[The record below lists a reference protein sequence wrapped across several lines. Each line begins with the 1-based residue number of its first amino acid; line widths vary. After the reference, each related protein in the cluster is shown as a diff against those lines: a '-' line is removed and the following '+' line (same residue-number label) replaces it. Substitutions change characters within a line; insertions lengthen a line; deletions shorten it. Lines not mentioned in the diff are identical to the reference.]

1 MENSL
6 MYEQLQTAPE
16 HEHEG
21 SPATDAA
28 MVEAAQLTESPLTS
42 VLAVKNLSFAWP
54 ASSFQIG
61 ITDLNVK
68 SGEHWLLEGPS
79 GSGKSTLLQ
88 LLGGVLLPQRGEV
101 RILGQRWAA
110 LTAAQRDLRR
120 ADHVGFIFQQFN
132 LVPYLSALENVLLP
146 CRFSPSRR
154 QAAESGGGLMDEAQ
168 RLLAAL
174 GLGAKETQLRRAAR
188 LSVGQQQR
196 VAAARALIGRP
207 SLVLAD
213 EPTSALDADNRD
225 SFLEVLFSEARSAN
239 TAIVLVSHDTNLRP
253 HFERHLTL
261 EGGLC

>member
-1 MENSL
+1 M
-6 MYEQLQTAPE
+6 MYEQTQTAPE
-16 HEHEG
+16 QDLEG
-21 SPATDAA
+21 SSAPRAAKVDAA
-28 MVEAAQLTESPLTS
+28 SLTESQLMS

-54 ASSFQIG
+54 SSSFQIG

-68 SGEHWLLEGPS
+68 LDEHWMLEGPS

-101 RILGQRWAA
+101 RILDQSWAS
-110 LTAAQRDLRR
+110 LRAAQRDLRR

-132 LVPYLSALENVLLP
+132 LVPYLSAIENTLLP
-146 CRFSPSRR
+146 CRFSQARR
-154 QAAESGGGLMDEAQ
+154 QAAESRGGLKEEAR

-174 GLGAKETQLRRAAR
+174 GLGAKEIQSRGAAR

-207 SLVLAD
+207 LLVLAD

-225 SFLEVLFSEARSAN
+225 TFLELLFTEARSAK
-239 TAIVLVSHDTNLRP
+239 TAIVLVSHDTSLRP
-253 HFERHLTL
+253 HFEQVLTL

>member
-1 MENSL
+1 
-6 MYEQLQTAPE
+6 MYEPAETATE
-16 HEHEG
+16 HGLEG
-21 SPATDAA
+21 TPGPRAA
-28 MVEAAQLTESPLTS
+28 MVGAGQLTESQSTS
-42 VLAVKNLSFAWP
+42 VLAVENLSFAWP
-54 ASSFQIG
+54 ASSFRIG

-68 SGEHWLLEGPS
+68 PGEHWLLEGPS

-88 LLGGVLLPQRGEV
+88 LLGGVLLPQRGDV
-101 RILGQRWAA
+101 RILGQSWAT
-110 LTAAQRDLRR
+110 LSAAQRDLRR

-132 LVPYLSALENVLLP
+132 LVPYLSAIENVLLP
-146 CRFSPSRR
+146 CRFSRSRR
-154 QAAESGGGLMDEAQ
+154 QAAESSGGLLDEAR

-174 GLGAKETQLRRAAR
+174 GLGAKDIQTRRAAR

-225 SFLEVLFSEARSAN
+225 AFMEVLFSEARSAK

-253 HFERHLTL
+253 HFERHLAL
-261 EGGLC
+261 EGGSC

>member
-1 MENSL
+1 
-6 MYEQLQTAPE
+6 MYERAQTAIE
-16 HEHEG
+16 QGFEG
-21 SPATDAA
+21 SPAPHTAKF
-28 MVEAAQLTESPLTS
+28 EAASLTESQLST

-54 ASSFQIG
+54 TSSFHIK

-88 LLGGVLLPQRGEV
+88 LLGGVLLPQRGDV
-101 RILGQRWAA
+101 RILGQSWAA
-110 LTAAQRDLRR
+110 LSAAQRDQRR

-132 LVPYLSALENVLLP
+132 LVPYLNALENVLLP

-154 QAAESGGGLMDEAQ
+154 QAAESDGSLKDEAV

-174 GLGAKETQLRRAAR
+174 GLGAKEIQLRRAAR

-196 VAAARALIGRP
+196 VAAARALIGSP

-213 EPTSALDADNRD
+213 EPTSALDADSRD
-225 SFLEVLFSEARSAN
+225 AFLELLFSEARSAK
-239 TAIVLVSHDTNLRP
+239 TAVVLVSHDTNLRP

>member
-1 MENSL
+1 
-6 MYEQLQTAPE
+6 MYKQAQTAPE
-16 HEHEG
+16 LDLEG
-21 SPATDAA
+21 SPPPQTAK
-28 MVEAAQLTESPLTS
+28 VEVAPSPESQLES

-54 ASSFQIG
+54 SSSFQIG
-61 ITDLNVK
+61 ITDLNVE
-68 SGEHWLLEGPS
+68 SDEHWLLEGPS

-101 RILGQRWAA
+101 QILGQSWAA

-132 LVPYLSALENVLLP
+132 LVPYLSALENTLLP
-146 CRFSPSRR
+146 CRFSPARCK
-154 QAAESGGGLMDEAQ
+154 AAESSGGLKDEAR

-174 GLGAKETQLRRAAR
+174 GLGAKEIQLRRAAR

-213 EPTSALDADNRD
+213 EPTSALDADNRAA
-225 SFLEVLFSEARSAN
+225 FLELLFSEARSAK
-239 TAIVLVSHDTNLRP
+239 TAIVLVSHDTSLRP

>member
-1 MENSL
+1 MENRL
-6 MYEQLQTAPE
+6 MYERAQTATKHDP
-16 HEHEG
+16 EG
-21 SPATDAA
+21 SLTPPVEL
-28 MVEAAQLTESPLTS
+28 VEAAPLSESQLTS

-68 SGEHWLLEGPS
+68 SGEHWMLEGPS

-101 RILGQRWAA
+101 RILGQSWAA
-110 LTAAQRDLRR
+110 LSAAQRDLRR

-132 LVPYLSALENVLLP
+132 LVPYLSVLDNVLLP
-146 CRFSPSRR
+146 CQFSTRR
-154 QAAESGGGLMDEAQ
+154 RKEAESGGTLVDEAR

-174 GLGAKETQLRRAAR
+174 GLGARDIQLRRAAR

-225 SFLEVLFSEARSAN
+225 AFLEVLFSEARSAN
-239 TAIVLVSHDTNLRP
+239 TAIVLVSHDTGLRP

-261 EGGLC
+261 EGG

>member
-1 MENSL
+1 
-6 MYEQLQTAPE
+6 MYEQAETAAK
-16 HEHEG
+16 HGLEG
-21 SPATDAA
+21 MPVPRAA
-28 MVEAAQLTESPLTS
+28 MVEAAQPTESQLTS

-68 SGEHWLLEGPS
+68 SGEHWMLEGPS

-88 LLGGVLLPQRGEV
+88 LLGGVLLAQRGDV
-101 RILGQRWAA
+101 QILGQSWAA
-110 LTAAQRDLRR
+110 LSAAQRDLRR

-132 LVPYLSALENVLLP
+132 LVPYLSAFENVLLP

-154 QAAESGGGLMDEAQ
+154 QAAESGGGLKDEAR

-174 GLGAKETQLRRAAR
+174 GLGARDIQLRRAAR

-225 SFLEVLFSEARSAN
+225 AFLEVLFSEARSAN

>member
-1 MENSL
+1 
-6 MYEQLQTAPE
+6 MYEQAETATE
-16 HEHEG
+16 HGLEG
-21 SPATDAA
+21 TPGPRAA
-28 MVEAAQLTESPLTS
+28 MVGAGQVTESRSTS
-42 VLAVKNLSFAWP
+42 VLAAENLSFAWP
-54 ASSFQIG
+54 LSSFQIG

-101 RILGQRWAA
+101 RILGQSWAT
-110 LTAAQRDLRR
+110 LSAAQRDLRR

-132 LVPYLSALENVLLP
+132 LVPYLSALENTLLP
-146 CRFSPSRR
+146 CRFSQARR
-154 QAAESGGGLMDEAQ
+154 QAAESGGGLKDEAR
-168 RLLAAL
+168 RLLTAL
-174 GLGAKETQLRRAAR
+174 GLGAKDIQFRRAAR

-213 EPTSALDADNRD
+213 EPTSALDTDNRD
-225 SFLEVLFSEARSAN
+225 AFLELLFTEARNAK
-239 TAIVLVSHDTNLRP
+239 TAIVFVSHDTSLRP

>member
-1 MENSL
+1 MS
-6 MYEQLQTAPE
+6 EQVQTAPE
-16 HEHEG
+16 QDVEG
-21 SPATDAA
+21 SPAAHTAK
-28 MVEAAQLTESPLTS
+28 VEVASLCESQLTP

-54 ASSFQIG
+54 ASAFQIG

-68 SGEHWLLEGPS
+68 SGEHWMLEGPS

-101 RILGQRWAA
+101 RILGQSWAA
-110 LTAAQRDLRR
+110 LSAAQRDLRR

-132 LVPYLSALENVLLP
+132 LVPYLSVIDNVLLP
-146 CRFSPSRR
+146 CQFSTRR
-154 QAAESGGGLMDEAQ
+154 RKEAESGGTLVDEAR

-174 GLGAKETQLRRAAR
+174 GLGARDVQLRRAAR

-239 TAIVLVSHDTNLRP
+239 TAIVLVSHDTSLRP
-253 HFERHLTL
+253 HFERYLML
-261 EGGLC
+261 EGD

>member
-1 MENSL
+1 
-6 MYEQLQTAPE
+6 MYEQAQTAPE
-16 HEHEG
+16 QDLEG
-21 SPATDAA
+21 SSAPQTTK
-28 MVEAAQLTESPLTS
+28 VEVAPLSELRLSP

-54 ASSFQIG
+54 SSSFQIG

-68 SGEHWLLEGPS
+68 SDEHWLLEGPS

-88 LLGGVLLPQRGEV
+88 LLGGVLLPQRGEIQ
-101 RILGQRWAA
+101 ILGQSWAA

-146 CRFSPSRR
+146 CRFSKSRR
-154 QAAESGGGLMDEAQ
+154 QAAESGGGLKDEAR

-174 GLGAKETQLRRAAR
+174 GLGAKEIQSRRAAR

-196 VAAARALIGRP
+196 VAAARALIGNP

-213 EPTSALDADNRD
+213 EPTSALDADNRAA
-225 SFLEVLFSEARSAN
+225 FLELLFSEACSAK
-239 TAIVLVSHDTNLRP
+239 TAIVLVSHDTSLRP
-253 HFERHLTL
+253 HFEQHLAL

>member
-1 MENSL
+1 MENKL
-6 MYEQLQTAPE
+6 MYERAQTAPDQDIE
-16 HEHEG
+16 CSHVPHT
-21 SPATDAA
+21 AK
-28 MVEAAQLTESPLTS
+28 VEAAPLSESQLSS

-54 ASSFQIG
+54 SSAFQIG
-61 ITDLNVK
+61 ITDLDVK
-68 SGEHWLLEGPS
+68 SDEHWMLEGPS

-101 RILGQRWAA
+101 QILGQSWAA
-110 LTAAQRDLRR
+110 LSPAQRDQRR

-132 LVPYLSALENVLLP
+132 LVPYLSALENVILP

-154 QAAESGGGLMDEAQ
+154 QAAESGGGLKDEAR

-174 GLGAKETQLRRAAR
+174 GLGAKDIQLRRAAR

-196 VAAARALIGRP
+196 VAAARALIGSP

-225 SFLEVLFSEARSAN
+225 AFLELLFSEARSAK
-239 TAIVLVSHDTNLRP
+239 TAIVFVSHDTRLRK
-253 HFERHLTL
+253 HFERHLAL
-261 EGGLC
+261 EGSLC

>member
-1 MENSL
+1 
-6 MYEQLQTAPE
+6 MYEQAETATE
-16 HEHEG
+16 HGLEG
-21 SPATDAA
+21 TPGPRAA
-28 MVEAAQLTESPLTS
+28 MVGAGQVTESRSTS
-42 VLAVKNLSFAWP
+42 VLAAENLSFAWP
-54 ASSFQIG
+54 LSSFQIG

-88 LLGGVLLPQRGEV
+88 LLGGVLLPQRGDV
-101 RILGQRWAA
+101 RILGQSWAA
-110 LTAAQRDLRR
+110 LSAAQRDLRR
-120 ADHVGFIFQQFN
+120 ADDVGFVFQQFN
-132 LVPYLSALENVLLP
+132 LVPYLSVLDNVLLP
-146 CRFSPSRR
+146 CQFSTRR
-154 QAAESGGGLMDEAQ
+154 REEAENGGTLVDEAR
-168 RLLAAL
+168 RLLDAL
-174 GLGAKETQLRRAAR
+174 GLGDRDVQDRRAGR

-225 SFLEVLFSEARSAN
+225 AFLKLLFSEARSAN

-253 HFERHLTL
+253 HFERRLTL

>member
-1 MENSL
+1 
-6 MYEQLQTAPE
+6 MYKQAQTAPE
-16 HEHEG
+16 LDLEG
-21 SPATDAA
+21 SPPPQTAK
-28 MVEAAQLTESPLTS
+28 VEVAPLSESQLES

-54 ASSFQIG
+54 SSSFQIG
-61 ITDLNVK
+61 ITDLNVE
-68 SGEHWLLEGPS
+68 SDEHWLLEGPS

-101 RILGQRWAA
+101 QILGQSWAA

-132 LVPYLSALENVLLP
+132 LVPYLSALENTLLP
-146 CRFSPSRR
+146 CRFSPARCK
-154 QAAESGGGLMDEAQ
+154 AAESSGGLKDEAR

-174 GLGAKETQLRRAAR
+174 GLGAKEIQLRRAAR

-213 EPTSALDADNRD
+213 EPTSALDADNRAA
-225 SFLEVLFSEARSAN
+225 FLELLFSEARSAK
-239 TAIVLVSHDTNLRP
+239 TAIVLVSHDNSLRP

>member
-1 MENSL
+1 
-6 MYEQLQTAPE
+6 MYKQAQTAPE
-16 HEHEG
+16 LDLEG
-21 SPATDAA
+21 SPAPQTGK
-28 MVEAAQLTESPLTS
+28 VEVAPLSESQLES

-54 ASSFQIG
+54 SSSFQIG
-61 ITDLNVK
+61 ITDLNVE
-68 SGEHWLLEGPS
+68 SDEHWLLEGPS

-101 RILGQRWAA
+101 QILGQSWAA

-132 LVPYLSALENVLLP
+132 LVPYLSALENTLLP
-146 CRFSPSRR
+146 CRFSPARCK
-154 QAAESGGGLMDEAQ
+154 AAESSGGLKDEAR

-213 EPTSALDADNRD
+213 EPTSALDANNRAA
-225 SFLEVLFSEARSAN
+225 FLELLFSEARSAK
-239 TAIVLVSHDTNLRP
+239 TAIVLVSHDTSLRP

>member
-1 MENSL
+1 
-6 MYEQLQTAPE
+6 MYEQAETATE
-16 HEHEG
+16 HGLEG
-21 SPATDAA
+21 TPGPRAA
-28 MVEAAQLTESPLTS
+28 MVGAGQVTESRSTS
-42 VLAVKNLSFAWP
+42 VLAAENLSFAWP
-54 ASSFQIG
+54 LSSFQIG

-88 LLGGVLLPQRGEV
+88 LLGGVLLPQRGDV
-101 RILGQRWAA
+101 RILGQSWAA
-110 LTAAQRDLRR
+110 LSAAQRDLRR
-120 ADHVGFIFQQFN
+120 ADDVGFVFQQFN
-132 LVPYLSALENVLLP
+132 LVPYLSVLDNVLLP
-146 CRFSPSRR
+146 CQFSTRR
-154 QAAESGGGLMDEAQ
+154 REEAENGGTLVDEAR
-168 RLLAAL
+168 RLLDAL
-174 GLGAKETQLRRAAR
+174 GLGDRDVQDRRAGR

-225 SFLEVLFSEARSAN
+225 AFLKLLFSEARSAN

-253 HFERHLTL
+253 HFERHLKL

>member
-1 MENSL
+1 
-6 MYEQLQTAPE
+6 MYERAQTATE
-16 HEHEG
+16 HGLGG
-21 SPATDAA
+21 SLAPRAA
-28 MVEAAQLTESPLTS
+28 IVEAAPLSESQLSY

-54 ASSFQIG
+54 ASAFQIG
-61 ITDLNVK
+61 ISDLNVT

-88 LLGGVLLPQRGEV
+88 LLGGVLLPQRGDV
-101 RILGQRWAA
+101 RILGQSWAA
-110 LTAAQRDLRR
+110 LSAVQRDLRR

-146 CRFSPSRR
+146 CRFSKSRR
-154 QAAESGGGLMDEAQ
+154 QAAESCGGLKDEAR

-174 GLGAKETQLRRAAR
+174 GLGAKDIQLRRAAR

-225 SFLEVLFSEARSAN
+225 AFLELLFSEARSAK

-261 EGGLC
+261 EGGPC